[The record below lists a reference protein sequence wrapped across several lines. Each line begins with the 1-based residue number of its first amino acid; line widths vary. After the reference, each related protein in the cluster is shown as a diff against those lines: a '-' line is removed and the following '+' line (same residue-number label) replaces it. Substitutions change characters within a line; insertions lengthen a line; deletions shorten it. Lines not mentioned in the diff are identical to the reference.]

1 MTGERSGWLVDLGRT
16 AYGEA
21 LALQRAVHAAREA
34 GALPDTLLLTEHDP
48 VLTLGRGA
56 NAANVTAPAGLL
68 RARGIQVVRV
78 ERGGDVTYHGPGQLV
93 AYPVLDLRD
102 HGRDVHRYVRG
113 LEEAAIR
120 TLAAYGVAAGRRDG
134 APGVWVDGAKV
145 AAVGVFVRRWVTMHG
160 IALNV
165 APDLSP
171 FGLINPCGMPGC
183 PVTSLERL
191 TGAAP
196 PLAEVA
202 GRFAAAFGE
211 LFGLALEPVP
221 PAALRRQVERHA
233 LP

>member
-1 MTGERSGWLVDLGRT
+1 MTAERPGWLVDLGRT

-34 GALPDTLLLTEHDP
+34 GAVPDTLLLTEHDP
-48 VLTLGRGA
+48 VFTLGRGA
-56 NAANVTAPAGLL
+56 DAANVIAPAEAL
-68 RARGIQVVRV
+68 RRRGIDVVRV

-93 AYPVLDLRD
+93 AYPILDLRE

-120 TLAAYGVAAGRRDG
+120 VLAAYGVQAERVPG
-134 APGVWVDGAKV
+134 APGVWVAGAKV

-165 APDLSP
+165 APDLGP
-171 FGLINPCGMPGC
+171 FGLINPCGLPGC

-191 TGAAP
+191 TGGAP
-196 PLAEVA
+196 PLWEVA
-202 GRFAAAFGE
+202 ARFAAAFGE
-211 LFGLALEPVP
+211 LFGLAPAPVP
-221 PAALRRQVERHA
+221 AASLRGQVERHA
-233 LP
+233 VP